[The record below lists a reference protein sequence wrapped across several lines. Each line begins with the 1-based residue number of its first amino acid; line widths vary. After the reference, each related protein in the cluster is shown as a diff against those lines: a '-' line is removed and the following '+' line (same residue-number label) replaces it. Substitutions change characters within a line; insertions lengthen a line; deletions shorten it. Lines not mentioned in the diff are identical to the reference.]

1 MSLTMYQLPTIKAG
15 DQIEIIAPAS
25 RCAVDLLEGL
35 KHILTSWQLQ
45 CIVNENIFGQ
55 DLLCANSDS
64 MRLDSLTKALQDPET
79 KAVICAR
86 GGYGSMRL
94 IPELAKTAPPNSPK
108 LFIGMSDITALN
120 LFLLQQW
127 KWPVVH
133 GALSPDK
140 FSPDSTAAL
149 KSLIFGELPQIEFQ
163 GKALNTAAKRN
174 SILESSIVG
183 GNLSLLQTSIG
194 TLWQVAARDQ
204 ILFIEEVAERG
215 YRIDRMFEH
224 LHQAGIFK
232 NIAAIILGDFTGGK
246 EPNGSSLVNPVLE
259 RFAGACDV
267 PVIRIQ
273 GIGHDHINHPLPLGT
288 KVQLVLGNEIKLICF
303 RCK

>member
-1 MSLTMYQLPTIKAG
+1 MYPLPILKAG

-25 RCAVDLLEGL
+25 RCADDHLVGL
-35 KHILTSWQLQ
+35 KNILTSWQLH

-55 DLLCANSDS
+55 DLLCANSDPI
-64 MRLDSLTKALQDPET
+64 RLESLTKALQNPET

-94 IPELAKTAPPNSPK
+94 IPELAKTTPPNSTK

-149 KSLIFGELPQIEFQ
+149 KSLIFGELPQIEFH
-163 GKALNTAAKRN
+163 GEALNTAAKQ
-174 SILESSIVG
+174 SFTVESTLVG

-194 TLWQVAARDQ
+194 TLWQVDGHKKV
-204 ILFIEEVAERG
+204 LFIEEVAERG

-232 NIAAIILGDFTGGK
+232 HIAAIILGDFTGGN

-259 RFAGACDV
+259 RFACTSDV

-273 GIGHDHINHPLPLGT
+273 GIGHDHINYPLPLGT
-288 KVQLVLGNEIKLICF
+288 KVQLAFGNEIKLTCF
-303 RCK
+303 R